1 MFKKIIISLAL
12 VSFSV
17 FLFSPPL
24 PAAEIGKGVK
34 VTFLGQSAFRIVS
47 PGGVNI
53 LIDPFLSNNPKTPAD
68 QKTIDKADLLLI
80 THGHADH
87 LGDTLAIA
95 QKTNASVVVM
105 AELATYL
112 AKKGAKNV
120 VRMNKGGSLTI
131 KGLRITMVNAQ
142 HSSSVTEGEQVI
154 YTGEPAG
161 FIIRL
166 ENGFTIYHAGDT
178 SVMSDMKIFG
188 DLYQPILALL
198 PIGSHFT
205 MDPAE
210 AAYACKL
217 LRPQF
222 VIPMHYGTFPVLT
235 GTPEDFRRLLEDQ
248 PGVKLIVLNPGMTVE

>member
-12 VSFSV
+12 VSFSA

-68 QKTIDKADLLLI
+68 QKMIDKADLLLI

-95 QKTNASVVVM
+95 QKTNSSVVVM

-120 VRMNKGGSLTI
+120 VRMNKGGTLTI

-188 DLYQPILALL
+188 DLYQPNLALL

>member
-12 VSFSV
+12 VSFSA

-24 PAAEIGKGVK
+24 PAAEMGKGVK

-120 VRMNKGGSLTI
+120 VRMNKGGTLTI

-142 HSSSVTEGEQVI
+142 HSSSVTEGDQVI

-188 DLYQPILALL
+188 DLYQPNLALL

-248 PGVKLIVLNPGMTVE
+248 PGVKLIILNPGMTVE

>member
-12 VSFSV
+12 VSFSA

-24 PAAEIGKGVK
+24 PAAEMGKGVK

-120 VRMNKGGSLTI
+120 VRMNKGGTLTI

-188 DLYQPILALL
+188 DLYQPNLALL